1 MTRRALTGAEALVA
15 GTAVAALSVWYAPAP
30 VAIPAGLLLAFILP
44 GLALVLLMRP
54 GAVGAG
60 SSADAV
66 GSGGSARS
74 TVERVVLV
82 PALSLAVLVI
92 GGLALAAC
100 GARLNRETWTA
111 LTSTV
116 TLLAAAIA
124 MLRASPSPAPEPLA
138 RRRSVPLTARALIP
152 LALILALIGGAG
164 WLSLTTSQAPARAGV
179 TAIAVLPDR
188 ATVAADGTAGRSVV
202 IDVTSGEPGR
212 TEFVIRIHGSQPV
225 IDEFSLTLDR
235 RGQWSHRLTLPPGVV
250 AVELYRRGDVEPFRS
265 VSLAGAA

>member
-1 MTRRALTGAEALVA
+1 LTGAEALVA

-30 VAIPAGLLLAFILP
+30 VAVPAGLLLAFILP
-44 GLALVLLMRP
+44 GLALVLLIR
-54 GAVGAG
+54 GGSTG

-66 GSGGSARS
+66 GSGGFSRS
-74 TVERVVLV
+74 TVERIVLV

-124 MLRASPSPAPEPLA
+124 MVRASPSPAPEPLA
-138 RRRSVPLTARALIP
+138 GRRSVTLTARALIP
-152 LALILALIGGAG
+152 LALILTLIGGAG
-164 WLSLTTSQAPARAGV
+164 WLSLTTAQAPAQAGV

-188 ATVAADGTAGRSVV
+188 ASVAADGTAGRSVV
-202 IDVTSGEPGR
+202 IDVTSGEPRR

-225 IDEFSLTLDR
+225 TDEYSLTLDR
-235 RGQWSHRLTLPPGVV
+235 RGQWSRRLTLPPGVV
-250 AVELYRRGDVEPFRS
+250 AVDLYRRGDVAPFRS